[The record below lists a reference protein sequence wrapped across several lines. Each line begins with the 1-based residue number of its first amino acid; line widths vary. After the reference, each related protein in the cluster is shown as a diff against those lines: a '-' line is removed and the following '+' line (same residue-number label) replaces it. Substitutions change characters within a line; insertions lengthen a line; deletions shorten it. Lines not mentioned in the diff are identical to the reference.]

1 MTFAGIGMLICA
13 AIMAVSYYREDRRAA
28 ESSAQ
33 LLQELRAQIETETG
47 TAAEESQEHPLPEVI
62 HHEADITDT
71 DGNAGDAEDAEQRA
85 KDAERR
91 VEDAE
96 QRAEDAE
103 RRAEDAELPA
113 DLPEHALGILELPA
127 WELALPVMDAYSE
140 ELLRQYPCSYGAE
153 ECGDGQV
160 IIAGHNYKSHFRCL
174 SAMQAGNAVVLTT
187 ADGVR
192 HTYEVS
198 EIIEISGN
206 DREALFAGTWDLT
219 LFTCAGY
226 RRNRVVVR
234 CRLQDDLTEV

>member
-1 MTFAGIGMLICA
+1 MTLAGIGMLICA
-13 AIMAVSYYREDRRAA
+13 AIMAVSYYREDQRAA

-33 LLQELRAQIETETG
+33 LLQELRALVEIETG
-47 TAAEESQEHPLPEVI
+47 TAAEESQEHPLPEVFRS
-62 HHEADITDT
+62 ETRTKDA

-85 KDAERR
+85 KDAEQSA
-91 VEDAE
+91 EPPAGLPEHAE
-96 QRAEDAE
+96 QRE
-103 RRAEDAELPA
+103 ELPA

-140 ELLRQYPCSYGAE
+140 ELLKQYPCSYGAE

-174 SAMQAGNAVVLTT
+174 SAMQAGDTVVLTT

-234 CRLQDDLTEV
+234 CRLRDDLT